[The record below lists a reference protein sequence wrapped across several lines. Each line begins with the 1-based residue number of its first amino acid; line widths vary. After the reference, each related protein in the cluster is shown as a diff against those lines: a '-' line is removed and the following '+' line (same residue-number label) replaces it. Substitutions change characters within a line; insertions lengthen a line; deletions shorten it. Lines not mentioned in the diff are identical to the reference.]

1 MRSAWWWNTK
11 QWAEYQAAYYAGRER
26 PEEYKSSPLADDH
39 DFDWT
44 DENRKLYQLN
54 VHQTQVIDLTVSMEQ
69 LWRGVRKSYQ
79 SLINKGFRTYDVEIS
94 DDILAYQHLHALANG
109 VQPRPDETYAQQ
121 GNWLASRNG
130 LLVMAD
136 IPGVERYVAAA
147 YWILYCDEAYYASG
161 PSIEKNVQHAVI
173 WKSLELLKAM
183 GVRLAE
189 LGDIGW
195 RTTKEE
201 GISKFKRGFG
211 GYAVPFT
218 VVTRRAS

>member
-1 MRSAWWWNTK
+1 MATSSVMMMNGYRPIMRSAWWWNTK

-94 DDILAYQHLHALANG
+94 DDILAYQHLHALA
-109 VQPRPDETYAQQ
+109 R
-121 GNWLASRNG
+121 S
-130 LLVMAD
+130 
-136 IPGVERYVAAA
+136 
-147 YWILYCDEAYYASG
+147 
-161 PSIEKNVQHAVI
+161 
-173 WKSLELLKAM
+173 
-183 GVRLAE
+183 
-189 LGDIGW
+189 
-195 RTTKEE
+195 
-201 GISKFKRGFG
+201 
-211 GYAVPFT
+211 
-218 VVTRRAS
+218 